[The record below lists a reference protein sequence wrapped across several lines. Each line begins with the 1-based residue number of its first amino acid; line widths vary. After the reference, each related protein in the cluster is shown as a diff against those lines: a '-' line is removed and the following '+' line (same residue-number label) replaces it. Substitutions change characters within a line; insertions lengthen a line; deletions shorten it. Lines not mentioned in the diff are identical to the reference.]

1 MPTSYKVLGQVQPA
15 AGTLTTAYT
24 VPSATESV
32 ISSIVISNLGDTPT
46 TYRIAIRKNGAT
58 IDASMYIAYDITIPA
73 MDSLALTLGITID
86 AADVISVESYSG
98 LVNFHIFGSEIA

>member
-1 MPTSYKVLGQVQPA
+1 MATSYKTLGQVQPT

-24 VPSATESV
+24 VPSSTEAV
-32 ISSIVISNLGDTPT
+32 ISTIVVTNLAPSAT
-46 TYRIAIRKNGAT
+46 TYRIAIRKNGASIT
-58 IDASMYIAYDITIPA
+58 TAMYIAYDITIPA
-73 MDSLALTLGITID
+73 LNSLSLTLGITLD